1 MTDITIFEA
10 RRIWTMD
17 PSLPEAT
24 HLAVHEGRILGIG
37 SLQELQDLGPHQ
49 LNRQFAE
56 QVMLPGFVEGHSHA
70 LEGAVWKYLYLG
82 YFPRHDPDGQLWPGI
97 RSLQSLS
104 EALRGHANNLP
115 PDLPI
120 VAWGFDP
127 VYFEGER
134 LHRSMLDEAIGDR
147 PLIVLH
153 ASLHVLT
160 ANSKALQAAGL
171 LTPCELDGVVQ
182 GPDGQ
187 PTGEMQEMAAMQRV
201 FDAIDFQLFNEVSS
215 VTTLLAYGKAAR
227 RVGVTTI
234 TDLYNPLDEVS
245 VNALAQVT
253 ENADFPVRLVPAMSI
268 LGREVQDGVQRLQDC
283 EALASERLHF
293 GPVKLM
299 TDGSIQGF
307 TARILWPGYH
317 NGQPNGLWNAPPE
330 VLQQRVL
337 DYHQAGVQMHIHVNG
352 DEAVELILDAI
363 EQAQTLWPRPDHR
376 HTLQHCQFISQA
388 QLRRAARLGVCL
400 NLFVNHL
407 YYWGDVHRKH
417 TLGYSRSQRLEPL
430 ASAMRLGIPVAMHC
444 DAPVTPLDPLFTA
457 ACAVQRQS
465 ASGAD
470 MGRHEAIDVPT
481 ALRLQTLGAAYT
493 LRMDHLVG
501 SLEVGKFADM
511 VVLDR
516 DPMSLSAQALSEVK
530 VLATILGGKI
540 HAPN

>member
-17 PSLPEAT
+17 PSLPQAT
-24 HLAVHEGRILGIG
+24 HIAVRDGRILGVG
-37 SLQELQDLGPHQ
+37 PLEQLQDLGAFE
-49 LNRQFAE
+49 LDRRFADKF
-56 QVMLPGFVEGHSHA
+56 MLPGFVEGHSHA

-82 YFPRHDPDGQLWPGI
+82 YFPRHDPDGRLWPGI
-97 RSLQSLS
+97 RSMQALCD
-104 EALRGHANNLP
+104 ALRAHAATLP
-115 PDLPI
+115 PGQPV

-134 LHRSMLDEAIGDR
+134 LHRRVLDEAVPERAIV
-147 PLIVLH
+147 VLH

-160 ANSKALQAAGL
+160 TSSLVLRDARL
-171 LTPCELDGVVQ
+171 LEPQDLDGVVL
-182 GPDGQ
+182 GDDEQ

-201 FDAIDFQLFNEVSS
+201 FDAVQFQLFSEVAS
-215 VTTLLAYGKAAR
+215 VATLQAYGKAAR

-234 TDLYNPLDEVS
+234 TDLYNPLDDAAVK
-245 VNALAQVT
+245 ALTAAT
-253 ENADFPVRLVPAMSI
+253 ADADFPVRLVPAMSI

-283 EALASERLHF
+283 QALASERLHF
-293 GPVKLM
+293 GPAKLM

-307 TARILWPGYH
+307 TARMLWPGYH
-317 NGQPNGLWNAPPE
+317 NGQPNGMWNAPPE

-352 DEAVELILDAI
+352 DEAVELMLDAI
-363 EQAQTLWPRPDHR
+363 EQAQLLWPRPDHR

-430 ASAMRLGIPVAMHC
+430 ASAMALGIPVAMHC
-444 DAPVTPLDPLFTA
+444 DAPVTPLDPLFTV

-470 MGRHEAIDVPT
+470 MGRHEAIDVAT

-493 LRMDHLVG
+493 LRLDHLVG

-511 VVLDR
+511 VVLDQ
-516 DPMSLSAQALSEVK
+516 DPMALPAQALSDVK
-530 VLATILGGKI
+530 VLATVLGGKV
-540 HAPN
+540 HVPG